1 MHGTKWQEKNM
12 VLLDA
17 NAVLRYILNDNVEMA
32 SEVSLL
38 ISSGKVNAAYYM
50 HIVILTAMIY
60 SPLIR
65 S

>member
-1 MHGTKWQEKNM
+1 M

-38 ISSGKVNAAYYM
+38 ISSGKV
-50 HIVILTAMIY
+50 IVPIFVLAEVIY
-60 SPLIR
+60 VLNCGR
-65 S
+65 